1 MLTENAEIISNEN
14 LKGDYFQVDFYAPKI
29 AQNAKG
35 GQFAHIQ
42 IKNMEAHIFRRPF
55 SIYDATKDGTLSIVY
70 KIVGHGTKVLSSLK
84 AGSVCDILGPQGSAY
99 SALTEQTY
107 PIIVVGGYGSA
118 ATYMLAKESKTKG
131 KLLIGAKTKDDLI
144 LFEKY
149 QELGFDVEIATE
161 DGSMGYKGLVTALLS
176 PYLDRK
182 DCMIY
187 ACGPNPMM
195 YAVAKLARA
204 SLTECEVSVD
214 HPMCCGV
221 GACFA
226 CVVKVYNKQRDG
238 WVYSRSC
245 KEGPVF
251 NANDLYIEGVV

>member
-1 MLTENAEIISNEN
+1 MLTENAEIIRNVN
-14 LKGDYFQVDFYAPKI
+14 IKGDYFQVDFYAPKI
-29 AQNAKG
+29 AQKVKG

-70 KIVGHGTKVLSSLK
+70 KTVGHGTKILATLK
-84 AGSVCDILGPQGSAY
+84 TGTYCDILGPQGSSY
-99 SALTEQTY
+99 SPIDESVL

-118 ATYMLAKESKTKG
+118 ATYMLAKEAKTKG
-131 KLLIGAKTKDDLI
+131 KLLIGARTKDDLI
-144 LFEKY
+144 LIDEY
-149 QELGFDVEIATE
+149 QKLGFDVEVATE
-161 DGSMGYKGLVTALLS
+161 DGSMGKKGLVTALLES
-176 PYLDRK
+176 YLEK
-182 DCMIY
+182 KGYKVY
-187 ACGPNPMM
+187 ACGPNGMM
-195 YAVAKLARA
+195 YSVAKMAVA
-204 SLTECEVSVD
+204 SNTNCEVSVD

-226 CVVKVYNKQRDG
+226 CVVKVYNKHRDG

-251 NANDLYIEGVV
+251 NAKDIFIE